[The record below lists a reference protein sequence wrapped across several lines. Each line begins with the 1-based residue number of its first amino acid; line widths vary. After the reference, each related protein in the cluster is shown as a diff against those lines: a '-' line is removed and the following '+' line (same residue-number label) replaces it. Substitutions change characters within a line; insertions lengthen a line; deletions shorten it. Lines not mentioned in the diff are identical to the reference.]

1 MLIPPPGGNPVHPA
15 ITPSAEPKC
24 HEFQSQLKQV
34 SADFAHLQTARDK
47 LHWDEN
53 HRATQAQIKKD
64 RQAIQSDAEALATAA
79 NRLVGDLE
87 NSPVS
92 HQKEMQDRAS
102 RRDQARIEER
112 VKSSG

>member
-15 ITPSAEPKC
+15 ITPSAESNC
-24 HEFQSQLKQV
+24 QEFQSQLKQV
-34 SADFAHLQTARDK
+34 SADFAHLETARDK
-47 LHWDEN
+47 LHCDEE
-53 HRATQAQIKKD
+53 HGATHAQIKKD
-64 RQAIQSDAEALATAA
+64 KQAIQSDAEALATAV

-92 HQKEMQDRAS
+92 HQKEMQDRAG
-102 RRDQARIEER
+102 RRDQASIEER